1 MNADKRGFASKLGF
15 LAVCGWAL
23 LWSTG
28 PHADLR
34 IFACEPE
41 WAALVRE
48 LGGKNVKVFTA
59 TTARQDPH
67 HIEARPSLI
76 ARMRQADLAV
86 CTGAELEA
94 GWLPVLLQQSGNDRV
109 QTGSPGYFEAAAHVT
124 LLDVPKRIDR
134 SESANAPSMARA
146 PRLDPIAE
154 GDIHAAG
161 DPHIHTD
168 PHAILKVADALAKRL
183 AAVDPKH
190 AAGYRQ
196 RHEDF
201 ARRWRAAIVRW
212 EREGAVLKGKRA
224 ISLHKSWTYL
234 YRWLGIQEV
243 AVLEPRPGVP
253 PTSAHLAQIL
263 ARHKTTPA
271 QMIVLAAYQDPQA
284 AQWLHEQSGLSV
296 IKLPYTVGGNERAVD
311 LFTLFDDTLT
321 LLKGAIR

>member
-1 MNADKRGFASKLGF
+1 MIRIRVLLTLLILASVAPAQAGLN
-15 LAVCGWAL
+15 V
-23 LWSTG
+23 
-28 PHADLR
+28 
-34 IFACEPE
+34 FACEPE

-48 LGGKNVKVFTA
+48 LGGNDVKIFTA

-76 ARMRQADLAV
+76 ARMRTADLAV

-94 GWLPVLLQQSGNDRV
+94 GWLPVLLQQSGNDKV
-109 QTGSPGYFEAAAHVT
+109 QTGSPGYFEAAVHVT

-134 SESANAPSMARA
+134 SESALSMARI

-161 DPHIHTD
+161 DPHFLTD
-168 PHAILKVADALAKRL
+168 PRAVLKVADALAKRL
-183 AAVDPKH
+183 ATLDPKH
-190 AAGYRQ
+190 ASGYRQ

-212 EREGAVLKGKRA
+212 EREGAGLKGKRA

-243 AVLEPRPGVP
+243 AVLESRPGVS

-263 ARHKTTPA
+263 SKHKTTPA

-284 AQWLHEQSGLSV
+284 AQWLHEQSGLPV
-296 IKLPYTVGGNERAVD
+296 VKLPYTVDGNDKAVD
-311 LFTLFDDTLT
+311 LFALFDDTVAR
-321 LLKGAIR
+321 LKGSIR